1 MGKLQKKPTWSTKRK
16 RGSVAKSPQDDVLI
30 IHPNPNP
37 TPEQIARSEAL
48 GRFLEERRRKVAA
61 MTPAEKK
68 KADQDWEKFKKTINE
83 GRYRKVI
90 LD

>member
-1 MGKLQKKPTWSTKRK
+1 MGKLQKKPKWSPKRK
-16 RGSVAKSPQDDVLI
+16 KGSMPNRPQDDVLI

-48 GRFLEERRRKVAA
+48 GRHLDEIERRIANMSSEERR
-61 MTPAEKK
+61 
-68 KADQDWEKFKKTINE
+68 KADQDWEKLKKTINE

>member
-1 MGKLQKKPTWSTKRK
+1 MGKLQKKPKWSPKRK
-16 RGSVAKSPQDDVLI
+16 RRSAAKRPQDDVLI

-48 GRFLEERRRKVAA
+48 GRFLEEKRRKIAA
-61 MTPAEKK
+61 MTPEQKR

>member
-1 MGKLQKKPTWSTKRK
+1 MGKLRSKPKRSLKRK
-16 RGSVAKSPQDDVLI
+16 QQSSAKRPKDDLLI
-30 IHPNPNP
+30 LHRNPNP

-48 GRFLEERRRKVAA
+48 GRHLDEIQGRVAN
-61 MTPAEKK
+61 MTPEQRRQ
-68 KADQDWEKFKKTINE
+68 ADLDWEKFKKTINE